1 MPEAHA
7 RSPKRLVMLIVACAL
22 FMENL
27 DSTIL
32 ATALPAIARSLHE
45 NPLRLSLA
53 ISGYLLSLAIF
64 IPLSG
69 WVADRH
75 GARRV
80 FRAAIILFTLG
91 SVLCGLA
98 QTTPQLVAAR
108 VLQGIGGAM
117 MVPVGRLVAL
127 RRVPKH
133 EMVSAMAWIT
143 IPALI
148 APIVAPLIGGLIV
161 TYSSWRWIFL
171 INVPIGVLGFWLA
184 TRYIT
189 EQEPGEIRPMDFRGW
204 VILSIGLSSLVFG
217 AELLG
222 KGLLSGGAIVALMV
236 LGVMALALY
245 AWHARG
251 KEHPVLQL
259 SLLRLPTFHGAV
271 VGGALFRVGAGA
283 SSFLL
288 PLMLQVGF
296 GLTAAASGALTFTG
310 AIGAVM
316 VRARAAQIVRR
327 IGFRRVLLADVLFG
341 SLLLVL
347 CGLLTAGTPRLLML
361 LLFTAIG
368 ISRSILFTSVNTM
381 AYADVGERD
390 MSYATSFAGTAQQL
404 AMTLGVAVAA
414 QVLHL
419 AALTHGSE
427 LPEAGDF
434 RIAFFVI
441 AGISM
446 TSLFVYWR
454 LPPDAGSSVSGYT
467 SRPAGP

>member
-1 MPEAHA
+1 MGDHDGGAAFAQIAESLLNGALGFGV
-7 RSPKRLVMLIVACAL
+7 KRGGRLIQQK
-22 FMENL
+22 
-27 DSTIL
+27 D
-32 ATALPAIARSLHE
+32 
-45 NPLRLSLA
+45 
-53 ISGYLLSLAIF
+53 
-64 IPLSG
+64 
-69 WVADRH
+69 
-75 GARRV
+75 RRV
-80 FRAAIILFTLG
+80 FQECAGDGDALALTARELRA
-91 SVLCGLA
+91 VLANLR
-98 QTTPQLVAAR
+98 L
-108 VLQGIGGAM
+108 IGVVKGCY
-117 MVPVGRLVAL
+117 
-127 RRVPKH
+127 
-133 EMVSAMAWIT
+133 E
-143 IPALI
+143 
-148 APIVAPLIGGLIV
+148 IVRIGGL
-161 TYSSWRWIFL
+161 
-171 INVPIGVLGFWLA
+171 
-184 TRYIT
+184 
-189 EQEPGEIRPMDFRGW
+189 
-204 VILSIGLSSLVFG
+204 
-217 AELLG
+217 
-222 KGLLSGGAIVALMV
+222 GGCYNL
-236 LGVMALALY
+236 
-245 AWHARG
+245 
-251 KEHPVLQL
+251 
-259 SLLRLPTFHGAV
+259 V

-347 CGLLTAGTPRLLML
+347 CGVLTAGTPRLLML

-427 LPEAGDF
+427 LPGAGDF

-467 SRPAGP
+467 SRTAGP